1 MIDITGNHHR
11 VSPHGPGSRPHH
23 CGYRRQAVSQQH
35 RLPRLNR
42 ESHPFFRQRERNGR
56 LLGFPS
62 RAQHGHMY
70 QLAHAA
76 PFHLPVHLADWH
88 LQRELPVGIG
98 INRIQRLDI
107 LARTVG
113 IEPTRHRSLRRHAPA
128 TQRSAIV
135 VHGLA
140 GQIKGVAKM
149 AAFLRLVQ
157 PDFKR
162 RTFIFLHDEIHHALP
177 GLHHIPPG
185 HSGGRQSKRSR
196 ESAHFVTLHRLFGHR
211 LSIRVTKFQRD
222 FPTFHRHF
230 IPMHLIRTQTAH
242 IYRLSRPIDCP
253 VSI

>member
-11 VSPHGPGSRPHH
+11 VSPHRPGSRPHH
-23 CGYRRQAVSQQH
+23 SGYRRQAVSQQH

-42 ESHPFFRQRERNGR
+42 ESHPFFRQRKRNGR
-56 LLGFPS
+56 LLSLPR
-62 RAQHGHMY
+62 RAQHGHMHH
-70 QLAHAA
+70 LAHAA
-76 PFHLPVHLADWH
+76 PFHFPVHFADRH
-88 LQRELPVGIG
+88 LQCELPVGIG

-162 RTFIFLHDEIHHALP
+162 GTLIFLHCEIHHALP
-177 GLHHIPPG
+177 GLHHIPSG
-185 HSGGRQSKRSR
+185 HAGERQSKRSR
-196 ESAHFVTLHRLFGHR
+196 ESAHFVTLYRLFGHR

-222 FPTFHRHF
+222 LPSSHCHF
-230 IPMHLIRTQTAH
+230 IPMHLVRTQAAH
-242 IYRLSRPIDCP
+242 IYCLSWPINRPVGI
-253 VSI
+253 